1 MYDGGDEVNNEKI
14 VGQIEKISNQLHL
27 IIPEPWDKILLYS
40 EVTEWSNRT
49 FFYYFPHLSESP
61 IYSLDLEEMAICDED
76 EVNLQLHQLYEDL
89 RQLWNEFK
97 NQKQQPWTNLTLELT
112 SNGKFNVEYDYEDL
126 SNEDSY
132 KQQVIWEYENLG
144 KMPNENRERDLTII
158 KKYTKASNS
167 NDM

>member
-1 MYDGGDEVNNEKI
+1 
-14 VGQIEKISNQLHL
+14 
-27 IIPEPWDKILLYS
+27 
-40 EVTEWSNRT
+40 
-49 FFYYFPHLSESP
+49 
-61 IYSLDLEEMAICDED
+61 
-76 EVNLQLHQLYEDL
+76 
-89 RQLWNEFK
+89 EFK

-112 SNGKFNVEYDYEDL
+112 SNGKFNIEYDYEDL